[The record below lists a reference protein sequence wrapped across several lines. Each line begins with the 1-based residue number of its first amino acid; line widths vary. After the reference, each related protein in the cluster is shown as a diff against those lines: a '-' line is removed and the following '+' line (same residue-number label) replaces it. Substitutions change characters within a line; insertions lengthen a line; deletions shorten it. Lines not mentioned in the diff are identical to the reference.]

1 MKKVSLAILFSLN
14 FNIPVLADMTTSEAV
29 DLFSN
34 NKFYPTVVKAVD
46 ELKIINMYPD
56 HTFRGEKLVDKKD
69 LAKVTLK
76 LIKFIETEKNISLK
90 RLNEISEI
98 PSYIKDKDFISLYN
112 ELNQDYSINFL
123 SYEKKINPQDTITM
137 KDFIILTN
145 MIISLNETTNKNPY
159 ENKDFNIN
167 NTNESLDNLLKYDII
182 KDMNLKTNKE
192 LNRYELSELLIK
204 IANYIRSTR

>member
-123 SYEKKINPQDTITM
+123 SYEKK
-137 KDFIILTN
+137 
-145 MIISLNETTNKNPY
+145 
-159 ENKDFNIN
+159 
-167 NTNESLDNLLKYDII
+167 
-182 KDMNLKTNKE
+182 
-192 LNRYELSELLIK
+192 
-204 IANYIRSTR
+204 